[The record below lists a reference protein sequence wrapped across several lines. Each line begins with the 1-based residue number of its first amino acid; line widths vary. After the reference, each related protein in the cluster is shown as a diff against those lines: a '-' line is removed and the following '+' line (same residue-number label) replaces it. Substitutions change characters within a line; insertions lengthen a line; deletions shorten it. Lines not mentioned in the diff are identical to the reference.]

1 VIGVDNLYVR
11 DEDAAAAAVA
21 AVTVTLLKLGLGQL
35 FSVQR
40 VGVELAQSVELRL
53 TDRADRVLIDSYRI
67 LWSCHSVVRKNFRGG
82 SRALSKLVPH
92 VRIAPAM

>member
-1 VIGVDNLYVR
+1 MHDIINLYVR

-21 AVTVTLLKLGLGQL
+21 AVTVTAKIGLGQL

-53 TDRADRVLIDSYRI
+53 TDRSDRVLIDSYRI
-67 LWSCHSVVRKNFRGG
+67 LWSCHSVVRKNFRGWFPG
-82 SRALSKLVPH
+82 S
-92 VRIAPAM
+92 I